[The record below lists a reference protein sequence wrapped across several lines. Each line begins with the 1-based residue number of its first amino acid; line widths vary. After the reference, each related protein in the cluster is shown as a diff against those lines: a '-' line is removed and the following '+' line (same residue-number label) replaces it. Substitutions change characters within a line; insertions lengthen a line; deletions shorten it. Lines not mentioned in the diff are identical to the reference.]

1 MRRVPTNRDGDHLM
15 ARKPKQ
21 KCQNGHDANSDG
33 NCSTKDCVAYMG
45 KRNKGYD
52 GPTPQT
58 TCGEC
63 YQLRGA
69 HSPVC
74 SQG

>member
-1 MRRVPTNRDGDHLM
+1 M
-15 ARKPKQ
+15 AKKPKPQ
-21 KCQNGHDANSDG
+21 KKKTCQAGHDANSEG
-33 NCSTKDCVAYMG
+33 LCSHKDCVAHVG
-45 KRNKGYD
+45 KKYKGYT
-52 GPTPQT
+52 GSTPVT
-58 TCGEC
+58 ACGEC